1 MTRPTAGVARL
12 RRQQMDRALDPFR
25 KASPQ
30 RVPAAGW
37 LHEVRVAMGMPVR
50 WVADRMGITPSG
62 VSHLERRE
70 ATGAVTLEALR
81 RAADALDCELVYAI
95 VPRAGSVSEAL
106 ERRARE
112 VAMET
117 LGRVSHTMRLE
128 DQATSPAE
136 QEAEIEELVRELLAR
151 PRALW
156 E

>member
-1 MTRPTAGVARL
+1 
-12 RRQQMDRALDPFR
+12 
-25 KASPQ
+25 
-30 RVPAAGW
+30 
-37 LHEVRVAMGMPVR
+37 MGMPVR